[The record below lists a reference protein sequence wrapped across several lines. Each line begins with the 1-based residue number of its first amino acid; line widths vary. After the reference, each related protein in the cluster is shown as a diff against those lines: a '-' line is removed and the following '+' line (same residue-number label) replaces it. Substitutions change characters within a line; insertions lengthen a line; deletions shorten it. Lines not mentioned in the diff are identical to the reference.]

1 MTKKIRIS
9 DVAFYLIIAVIVITA
24 ALYTT
29 RANDGFRVLGYSG
42 FTVLTGS
49 MQREIPQGSLVIT
62 KKTDP
67 KDVKVGDDIT
77 FVRSDNATVTH
88 RVVTVFSNYEDTG
101 FVVYETKGLENPQP
115 DSELVYEGNLIG
127 VVVKSIPK
135 LGAALNYLAHNIGLV
150 LMVLGA
156 LLVATVAISR
166 LLTITAPPKK
176 YVGDVAPADEVTP

>member
-9 DVAFYLIIAVIVITA
+9 DVTFYLIIAVIVISA

-29 RANDGFRVLGYSG
+29 RASEGFRVLGYSG

-67 KDVKVGDDIT
+67 KDVKIGDDIT
-77 FVRSDNATVTH
+77 FVRSDNRAVTH
-88 RVVTVFSNYEDTG
+88 RVVTAFSNYEETG
-101 FVVYETKGLENPQP
+101 FYVFETKGLENPQP

-127 VVVKSIPK
+127 VVVKTIPK
-135 LGAALNYLAHNIGLV
+135 LGAFLNYLAHNIGLV
-150 LMVLGA
+150 LFILGA
-156 LLVATVAISR
+156 LLVATIALSAVFRKDGKQDAR
-166 LLTITAPPKK
+166 TAK
-176 YVGDVAPADEVTP
+176 EVTNNHVR